1 MFKNRINKLA
11 IQSQQH
17 LEHLLPDY
25 IYWYN
30 VVRPHSHLD
39 GRTPM
44 EVWQQV
50 DVFKTGYKCTKHFE
64 KWGGL
69 LTGVELIY

>member
-1 MFKNRINKLA
+1 M
-11 IQSQQH
+11 
-17 LEHLLPDY
+17 
-25 IYWYN
+25 YWYN
-30 VVRPHSHLD
+30 TIRPHSNLD

-50 DVFKTGYKCTKHFE
+50 DVFKTGYKHAKHFE